1 MSASTAQPMTGHA
14 NQSAPLGILATFVGA
29 IVLCVVGL
37 ALAQGVKPAAAGV
50 VAGDYQAALHAQQMG
65 EKAPLFSGEESLL
78 IKIRG
83 EWNDKAKAFPPA
95 ISGPATGAQKGL
107 GGSPT
112 QIGGWGGPSLVVP
125 RADGP
130 TRGGHH
136 GR

>member
-14 NQSAPLGILATFVGA
+14 NKSAPLGILATFVGA
-29 IVLCVVGL
+29 IMLCAVGL
-37 ALAQGVKPAAAGV
+37 ALAQGYTAAPAGV
-50 VAGDYQAALHAQQMG
+50 VPGDYQAALHAQRMS

-78 IKIRG
+78 IKTRG

-95 ISGPATGAQKGL
+95 ISGPSTGAQKGL
-107 GGSPT
+107 GTSRT
-112 QIGGWGGPSLVVP
+112 QIGGWGGPRLVVP
-125 RADGP
+125 RSDGP

>member
-29 IVLCVVGL
+29 IVLCAVGL
-37 ALAQGVKPAAAGV
+37 ALAQGYKSAPAGV
-50 VAGDYQAALHAQQMG
+50 VPADVQAALYAQRMG
-65 EKAPLFSGEESLL
+65 EKAPLFTGEESLL
-78 IKIRG
+78 IQRRG
-83 EWNDKAKAFPPA
+83 EYNDKVKGFPPA
-95 ISGPATGAQKGL
+95 ISGPSTGAQKGL
-107 GGSPT
+107 GGSKP
-112 QIGGWGGPSLVVP
+112 QIGGWGGPRLVVP